1 MKELRLQGISD
12 IVAAN
17 DFLDAHF
24 RDDFNRRFARA
35 PESDLDAHRPLL
47 LTAPLAD
54 IFQLQAR
61 RKVSRQL
68 TVNYQ
73 RTLYVLEKT
82 ESARATMGKHVMLY
96 EDDAGRVTIR
106 TEAGGD
112 LRAEAFD
119 RVPKARFSQE
129 MWWTTSCSAA
139 HWRWLGNS
147 KSTPRTSGSSTLGP
161 SGSAGWRQ
169 RAWRRLR
176 LDDDQRAV
184 PEPKDV
190 ARWTPVQRTFL
201 SYGEEDIS
209 TLREQR
215 V

>member
-47 LTAPLAD
+47 PTAPLKD

-68 TVNYQ
+68 TINYQ

-82 ESARATMGKHVMLY
+82 DSARATMGKHVMLY
-96 EDDAGRVTIR
+96 EDDAGRVTIC
-106 TEAGGD
+106 AF
-112 LRAEAFD
+112 RA
-119 RVPKARFSQE
+119 S
-129 MWWTTSCSAA
+129 
-139 HWRWLGNS
+139 
-147 KSTPRTSGSSTLGP
+147 
-161 SGSAGWRQ
+161 
-169 RAWRRLR
+169 
-176 LDDDQRAV
+176 
-184 PEPKDV
+184 
-190 ARWTPVQRTFL
+190 
-201 SYGEEDIS
+201 
-209 TLREQR
+209 
-215 V
+215 